1 VRFAIDRAGLVG
13 ADGATH
19 AGSFD
24 NAYLGCLPNF
34 VIMAASD
41 EAELVHMV
49 ATQVTINDRPS
60 AVRYP
65 RGEGR
70 GLEMPEVG
78 IPLEIGKGRIIRQ
91 GTKIALL
98 SFGTRLAECEKA
110 ADELAAHGLSTTIAD
125 ARFMKPL
132 DVEMI
137 LKLAREHEIL
147 LTIEEGAIGGFGSHV
162 MQTLAENGMLD
173 SGLLKARSMVLP
185 DVFLDHDSP
194 NAMYARAGLDAKG
207 IVSKVFET
215 LGKDFKVEA
224 VKLA

>member
-1 VRFAIDRAGLVG
+1 
-13 ADGATH
+13 
-19 AGSFD
+19 
-24 NAYLGCLPNF
+24 
-34 VIMAASD
+34 
-41 EAELVHMV
+41 MV
-49 ATQVTINDRPS
+49 ATQVAINDRPS
-60 AVRYP
+60 ALRYP

-70 GLEMPEVG
+70 GVEMPEFGV
-78 IPLEIGKGRIIRQ
+78 PLPIGKGRIVRE
-91 GTKIALL
+91 GSKIALL
-98 SFGTRLAECEKA
+98 SFGTRLGECEKA

-132 DVEMI
+132 DVDLV

-147 LTIEEGAIGGFGSHV
+147 IAIEEGAIGGFGSHV

-185 DVFLDHDSP
+185 DVFLDHDTP